1 MVTEN
6 TAPET
11 GGQTATAEAQTE
23 TQEAASQYQ
32 QTQEAPKA
40 FDPNSLPPEA
50 KQHFDKQY
58 EGYDKYKGM
67 AQEYER
73 LLKAPEFQQ
82 WYQGLRAP
90 QTKQP
95 EPQKFE
101 LSNDDFVA
109 ALSDPK
115 KFAELIDRRAEFIA
129 QQKLAPQ
136 IQQTQWEVGLQK
148 RTNELDR
155 TMAKYP
161 DFKDLDAK
169 GLIEQAIMKYPN
181 IGFEDAYWLA
191 KRHTFNEEVDRR
203 ARGLVQTKKNAS
215 TERPGT
221 SAGARSNRVT
231 AKTTLEAMEIAAE
244 AFRQGREV
252 PDIDIE

>member
-1 MVTEN
+1 MATEQA
-6 TAPET
+6 APTTE
-11 GGQTATAEAQTE
+11 GQTATAEAQTE
-23 TQEAASQYQ
+23 TPETPVETT
-32 QTQEAPKA
+32 QTETPKA

-50 KQHFDKQY
+50 KSHFEKQY
-58 EGYDKYKGM
+58 EGYDKFKGM

-82 WYQGLRAP
+82 WYQGIRNP
-90 QTKQP
+90 QAQPKQ
-95 EPQKFE
+95 EAKRFE
-101 LSNDDFVA
+101 LSNEDFVA

-115 KFAELIDRRAEFIA
+115 KFSQTVYQLAEQIA
-129 QQKLAPQ
+129 NEKLAPQ

-161 DFKDLDAK
+161 DFKDLDSK

-191 KRHTFNEEVDRR
+191 KRHTFNDEVDRR
-203 ARGLVQTKKNAS
+203 ARGLVQSKKNAS

-221 SAGARSNRVT
+221 SAGARSNKVT
-231 AKTTLEAMEIAAE
+231 AKTTLEAMEITAE
-244 AFRQGREV
+244 AFRQGREI